1 MFHAVDLVVLLV
13 RQMGRIG
20 KFFVGLS
27 IIGKSFPAAV
37 FGVGWKRVAMRD
49 FFVAVFVCK
58 FRISCYVS

>member
-1 MFHAVDLVVLLV
+1 MV
-13 RQMGRIG
+13 REIGRIG

-27 IIGKSFPAAV
+27 IIGRSFPAAV
-37 FGVGWKRVAMRD
+37 FELGWKRVAMRD